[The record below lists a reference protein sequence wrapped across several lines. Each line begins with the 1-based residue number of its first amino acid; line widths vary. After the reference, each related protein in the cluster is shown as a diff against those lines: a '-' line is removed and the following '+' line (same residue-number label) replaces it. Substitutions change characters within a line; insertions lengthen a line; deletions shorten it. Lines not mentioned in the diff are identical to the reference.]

1 MKSKTF
7 LLEKKPM
14 YKFKKLLSKTAC
26 RGHVGVG
33 DMWVSGT
40 CGCQGHVGAGDKWV
54 SGTCVLGDV

>member
-14 YKFKKLLSKTAC
+14 YKFKKMLSKTAS

-33 DMWVSGT
+33 ATQHIFLRKTHFEFQIFD
-40 CGCQGHVGAGDKWV
+40 Q
-54 SGTCVLGDV
+54 